1 MQPPGLRLSP
11 GSRGRSQKIGLV
23 PGPAQNSGVQ
33 LSCIIGEVRCF
44 EIDPVRAATEK
55 HPMKTGIIGLPQV
68 GKTSLFKI
76 LTKAKLEDR
85 GYSNPREAHIGVAR
99 VPDQRLDKLSALYSP
114 RKTTYATVDYVDVAA
129 IGQEALK
136 ETAFL
141 ASLRQVD
148 ALIHVLRAFDDDSIP
163 HVGPIDPLRD
173 VKSVEFDLMVS
184 DLTQVEKRLE
194 RVEKDLKKGRT
205 GELER
210 EKDLLIRSKAALEQ
224 EQPLRELEMTPEE
237 KKLIKGFMFLSQ
249 KPVLYVVNIGEST
262 RLGADLDQA
271 VSRFKLEEPAGRPN
285 AGATAICG
293 KVEAELAEM
302 DEAEAAEFLS
312 SYGLKDSGLT
322 RLIRKSYELL
332 GLISFFTA
340 GEDECRAWT
349 VPAGSK
355 APQAAGAIHSDLE
368 HHFIRAETIRWDTL
382 LTAGSEAAARAQ
394 GTLRLEGKEYVV
406 QDGDVLHIRHSG

>member
-1 MQPPGLRLSP
+1 
-11 GSRGRSQKIGLV
+11 
-23 PGPAQNSGVQ
+23 
-33 LSCIIGEVRCF
+33 
-44 EIDPVRAATEK
+44 
-55 HPMKTGIIGLPQV
+55 MKTGIIGLPQV

-76 LTKAKLEDR
+76 LTKAKLEER

-99 VPDQRLDKLSALYSP
+99 VPDDRLAKLSELYSP
-114 RKTTYATVDYVDVAA
+114 KKTTYASVEFVDVAA

-148 ALIHVLRAFDDDSIP
+148 ALIHVLRAFEDGSIP

-173 VKSVEFDLMVS
+173 IKNVEFDLMIS

-194 RVEKDLKKGRT
+194 RVEKDLKKMRT
-205 GELER
+205 TELEH
-210 EKDLLIRSKAALEQ
+210 EHALLLRSKDALEN
-224 EQPLRELEMTPEE
+224 ERPLRELEMTQEE

-249 KPVLYVVNIGEST
+249 KPVLYAVNIGESAS
-262 RLGADLDQA
+262 LGDDLNSA
-271 VSRFKLEEPAGRPN
+271 VSRFKLEEVSNRPN

-302 DEAEAAEFLS
+302 DEAEAVDFLS
-312 SYGLKDSGLT
+312 SYGLHESGLV
-322 RLIRKSYELL
+322 RLIRKSYQLL

-355 APQAAGAIHSDLE
+355 APQAAGAIHTDLE
-368 HHFIRAETIRWDTL
+368 HHFIRAETIRWDNL
-382 LTAGSEAAARAQ
+382 LKAGGEAAARAQ
-394 GTLRLEGKEYVV
+394 GTLRLEGKDYVV
-406 QDGDVLHIRHSG
+406 QDGDVVHIRHSG

>member
-1 MQPPGLRLSP
+1 
-11 GSRGRSQKIGLV
+11 
-23 PGPAQNSGVQ
+23 
-33 LSCIIGEVRCF
+33 
-44 EIDPVRAATEK
+44 
-55 HPMKTGIIGLPQV
+55 MKTGIIGLPQV

-76 LTKAKLEDR
+76 LTKAKLTEH

-99 VPDQRLDKLSALYSP
+99 VPDERLDKLSELYSP
-114 RKTTYATVDYVDVAA
+114 KKTTYASVEYVDVAA

-136 ETAFL
+136 ESAFL
-141 ASLRQVD
+141 ANLRNVD
-148 ALIHVLRAFDDDSIP
+148 ALIHVLRAFEDDSIP

-173 VKSVEFDLMVS
+173 IRNVEFDLMVS
-184 DLTQVEKRLE
+184 DLTQIEKRLE
-194 RVEKDLKKGRT
+194 RVEKDLRKMRSS
-205 GELER
+205 ELEH
-210 EKDLLIRSKAALEQ
+210 EHALLLRSKEALEK

-249 KPVLYVVNIGEST
+249 KPILYVLNISESAS
-262 RLGADLDQA
+262 LGADLEAA
-271 VSRFKLEEPAGRPN
+271 VSRFKLDEVARRPN
-285 AGATAICG
+285 AAATAICG

-302 DEAEAAEFLS
+302 DDAEAADFLA
-312 SYGLKDSGLT
+312 SYELHESGLV

-349 VPAGSK
+349 VPVGSK

-368 HHFIRAETIRWDTL
+368 HHFIRAETIRWDQL
-382 LTAGSEAAARAQ
+382 LEAGSEAAARAK

>member
-1 MQPPGLRLSP
+1 
-11 GSRGRSQKIGLV
+11 
-23 PGPAQNSGVQ
+23 
-33 LSCIIGEVRCF
+33 
-44 EIDPVRAATEK
+44 
-55 HPMKTGIIGLPQV
+55 MKTGIIGLPQV

-85 GYSNPREAHIGVAR
+85 GHSRQEHIGVAR
-99 VPDQRLDKLSALYSP
+99 VPDERLEKLSALYSP
-114 RKTTYATVDYVDVAA
+114 KKTTFASVEFVDVAA

-148 ALIHVLRAFDDDSIP
+148 ALIHVLRAFEDESIP
-163 HVGPIDPLRD
+163 HVGPVDPLRD
-173 VKSVEFDLMVS
+173 IKSVEFDLMIS

-194 RVEKDLKKGRT
+194 RLEKDLKKGRT
-205 GELER
+205 SDLER
-210 EKDLLIRSKAALEQ
+210 EQALLIRSKEALEK
-224 EQPLRELEMTPEE
+224 EQPLRELEMTNEE

-249 KPVLYVVNIGEST
+249 KPILYALNIGESMT
-262 RLGADLDQA
+262 LGADLEAA
-271 VSRFKLEEPAGRPN
+271 VSRFKLEEVAHRPN

-302 DEAEAAEFLS
+302 DDEEAAEFLG
-312 SYGLKDSGLT
+312 SYGLHESGLV

-349 VPAGSK
+349 VPIGSK
-355 APQAAGAIHSDLE
+355 APQGAGAIHSDLE
-368 HHFIRAETIRWDTL
+368 HHFIRAETIRWDAL
-382 LTAGSEAAARAQ
+382 LEAGSEAAARSK
-394 GTLRLEGKEYVV
+394 GTLRLEGKEYIV
-406 QDGDVLHIRHSG
+406 QDGDVMHIRHSG